1 MMNNGGWEW
10 CRGSDWGGLPE
21 VGVHLAPW
29 ATGPHTSQSWMD
41 PYVPHIV

>member
-1 MMNNGGWEW
+1 MNKMVD
-10 CRGSDWGGLPE
+10 GSGVEAATGGGLPE